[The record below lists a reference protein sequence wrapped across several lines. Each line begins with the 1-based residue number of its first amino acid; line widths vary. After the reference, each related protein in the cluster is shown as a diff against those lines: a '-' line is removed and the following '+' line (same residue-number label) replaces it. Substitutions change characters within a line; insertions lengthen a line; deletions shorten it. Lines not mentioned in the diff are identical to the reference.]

1 MAAACLSSIDGHI
14 ADESDDALSDP
25 VDRPSVP
32 DPDEAE
38 VDVGDSKVALIQTL
52 SAMRQHIVQPAVTAL
67 ATTAPV
73 ARPIDTA

>member
-1 MAAACLSSIDGHI
+1 M
-14 ADESDDALSDP
+14 
-25 VDRPSVP
+25 
-32 DPDEAE
+32 
-38 VDVGDSKVALIQTL
+38 GDSKVALIQTL